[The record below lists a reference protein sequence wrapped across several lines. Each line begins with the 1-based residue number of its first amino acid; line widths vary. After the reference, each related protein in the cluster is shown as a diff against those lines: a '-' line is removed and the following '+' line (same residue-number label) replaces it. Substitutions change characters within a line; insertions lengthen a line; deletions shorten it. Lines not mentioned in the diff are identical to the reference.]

1 LRQLHNSKAGT
12 NFTNKAATISR
23 LLLLLLL
30 QLLGTAAGYP
40 CTRQ

>member
-1 LRQLHNSKAGT
+1 LRQVHNSKAGT

-23 LLLLLLL
+23 LLLLLL
-30 QLLGTAAGYP
+30 QLLGTAACYP

>member
-1 LRQLHNSKAGT
+1 LRQGHDSKAGT

-30 QLLGTAAGYP
+30 QLLGTAAGCP
-40 CTRQ
+40 CTHQ